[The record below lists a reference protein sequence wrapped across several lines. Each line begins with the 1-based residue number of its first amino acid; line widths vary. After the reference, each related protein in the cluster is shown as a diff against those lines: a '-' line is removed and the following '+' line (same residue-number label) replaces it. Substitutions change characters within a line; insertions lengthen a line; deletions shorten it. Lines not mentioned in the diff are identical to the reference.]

1 MLLLRLKK
9 SCNPDLPSPRLSD
22 LSGHRLFGI
31 QSRTAYSNR
40 YRALSGAFHQNGTSS
55 CCILSAVMWPGAR
68 GQSHCTVLYTHT
80 GDNCRTVRKF
90 FGICRYK
97 STGVTW
103 RTFYLFIFF
112 KRRRNKNCIC
122 NKWYERGGS
131 KSWVMTRWSI
141 VEFKSNVHTTD
152 FSLPSLFFLVVR
164 TGLKSSK
171 VDLYMGNKM
180 GYSLQFVLI

>member
-22 LSGHRLFGI
+22 LSGHRLFSI

-40 YRALSGAFHQNGTSS
+40 YRTLSGAFHQNGTSS
-55 CCILSAVMWPGAR
+55 CCILSVVMWPGAR
-68 GQSHCTVLYTHT
+68 GQSHCTV
-80 GDNCRTVRKF
+80 RTRVIIARLPESSLEF
-90 FGICRYK
+90 V
-97 STGVTW
+97 VTNLLAW
-103 RTFYLFIFF
+103 RGELFIYFIFF

-171 VDLYMGNKM
+171 VHLYMGNKL